1 MKQGKVIIYQ
11 LLPDFN
17 IKIMTEIPV
26 EIKLAFPKNLSVSV
40 DGQLI
45 LTSDQNNNPFI
56 INQSDFNSDLEA
68 ELQPLWI
75 NGHCHNSKIITIV
88 SPELNS
94 IMVSLDDEG
103 GVKVWS
109 LGEREKFLLIDTVFK
124 GKVIDVDIHPC
135 GFLLAVNFGLEIKVY
150 AIVSM

>member
-1 MKQGKVIIYQ
+1 M
-11 LLPDFN
+11 
-17 IKIMTEIPV
+17 
-26 EIKLAFPKNLSVSV
+26 

-109 LGEREKFLLIDTVFK
+109 LG
-124 GKVIDVDIHPC
+124 
-135 GFLLAVNFGLEIKVY
+135 
-150 AIVSM
+150 